1 MSKILTTPDPK
12 QTGWPSGIPFIIGN
26 EACERFSY
34 YGMKNILFPH
44 LTTLYVAAS
53 VVQDRAEELS
63 TRDVH
68 LFIAAVYATPM
79 LGALIAD
86 KLLGK
91 YRTILFLSLL
101 YCIGHAV
108 LAVGERSLGGM
119 HLGLALIAFGAGG
132 IKPCVSAHVGDQ
144 FGASNW
150 HLVKKVFQIF
160 YFAINFGSTF
170 ATLLIP
176 VLLIK
181 VGAWLAFGLPGVL
194 MFLAT
199 FVFWLGRHRFVHV
212 PARPG
217 GRLGALD
224 ALGGALLFAG
234 TLGNLLFAGALPT
247 AVRLAGGGALVALGF
262 GVFTLRQRKQR
273 DDGFLAVTL
282 TLLRRG
288 RAAATTRWSPAAVD
302 ATLSVYRILS
312 VFILVSI
319 FWALFD
325 QHSSTWIRQA
335 GQMDRHIDLGFTS
348 FTLIPAQTSA
358 MNPILVLLLI
368 PALILGVF
376 PWLERRGVKI
386 TPLRRMTVG
395 MVFAALSY
403 VAVAILQTKVE
414 AAALA
419 GAPLHIAWQ
428 AIPYAILTIGEV
440 LVSAT
445 GLEFAYS
452 QAPKRVKSVIM
463 AFWNLTVSLGNF
475 LVAYLAGLG
484 KMPLARFFWLFAG
497 LSAAAALLF
506 AIRARFYTYRDIPQG
521 E

>member
-1 MSKILTTPDPK
+1 MSHPEIRTAPDPA
-12 QTGWPSGIPFIIGN
+12 QTGWPKGIPYIIGN

-53 VVQDRAEELS
+53 VMQDRAEELS

-91 YRTILFLSLL
+91 YRTILFLSML
-101 YCIGHAV
+101 YCVGHAI
-108 LAVGERSLGGM
+108 LAVGERTLGGM
-119 HLGLALIAFGAGG
+119 HLGLACIALGAGG

-176 VLLIK
+176 ILLVK

-199 FVFWLGRHRFVHV
+199 FVFWLGRHEFVHV

-217 GRLGALD
+217 GRLGGLD
-224 ALGGALLFAG
+224 ALGGAFLFAG

-247 AVRLAGGGALVALGF
+247 AIRIAAGAASVLIGLGL
-262 GVFTLRQRKQR
+262 FTLRQKRAR

-282 TLLRRG
+282 ALIAG
-288 RAAATTRWSPAAVD
+288 RARERFTPEAVD
-302 ATLSVYRILS
+302 ATKSVFKILS

-335 GQMDRHIDLGFTS
+335 GMMDRHIDLGFTS

-358 MNPILVLLLI
+358 MNPILVVIMI

-395 MVFAALSY
+395 MIFAALSY
-403 VAVAILQTKVE
+403 VAVAVLQGKVD
-414 AAALA
+414 AAAAA
-419 GAPLHIAWQ
+419 GQPLHIAWQ
-428 AIPYAILTIGEV
+428 LVPYVILTLGEV

-452 QAPKRVKSVIM
+452 QAPARVKSVIM

-484 KMPLARFFWLFAG
+484 KMPLERFFWLFAG
-497 LSAAAALLF
+497 LSAAAAVLF
-506 AIRARFYTYRDIPQG
+506 AIRAQFFTYRDVPQG